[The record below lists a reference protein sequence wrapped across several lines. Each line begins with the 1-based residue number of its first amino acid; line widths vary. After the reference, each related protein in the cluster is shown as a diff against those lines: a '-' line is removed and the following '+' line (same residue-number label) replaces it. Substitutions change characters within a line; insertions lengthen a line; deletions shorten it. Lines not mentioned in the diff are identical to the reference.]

1 MRVPSALAVLC
12 FGLTSLFVQA
22 QDCANGQC
30 FKLPGQPLRRTANF
44 VADTVQTVREVQ
56 PLRSVLRV
64 QTFGGDQ
71 CGYSVGSTVSGGCTG
86 SLVVRSY
93 SSTGGGSSGGFG
105 RDTDGALITS
115 VGVAVPLAPRS
126 EVDSLGFKQRKS
138 SRQAIVDACQ
148 EAHVQGTI
156 TASQLQAIKLA
167 TRSPRMLQR
176 MEDLIVERAQS
187 SGAYAFTLDSHGDV
201 VMSAINWEAIGDFI
215 IKIAPIIF
223 KLIEL
228 FL

>member
-1 MRVPSALAVLC
+1 MRVPSVLAVLC

-44 VADTVQTVREVQ
+44 VQDTVQTVRDVQ
-56 PLRSVLRV
+56 PLRSMLRV

-71 CGYSVGSTVSGGCTG
+71 CGYSVGSTVSGGSTG

-93 SSTGGGSSGGFG
+93 SLTGGGSSGGFG
-105 RDTDGALITS
+105 RDVDGALITS
-115 VGVAVPLAPRS
+115 VGVGVAVAPS
-126 EVDSLGFKQRKS
+126 SVDTMGFRARKS

-187 SGAYAFTLDSHGDV
+187 SGAYAFTLDANGDV

>member
-1 MRVPSALAVLC
+1 
-12 FGLTSLFVQA
+12 
-22 QDCANGQC
+22 
-30 FKLPGQPLRRTANF
+30 
-44 VADTVQTVREVQ
+44 
-56 PLRSVLRV
+56 
-64 QTFGGDQ
+64 
-71 CGYSVGSTVSGGCTG
+71 
-86 SLVVRSY
+86 
-93 SSTGGGSSGGFG
+93 
-105 RDTDGALITS
+105 LITS